1 VTRVQKQVPVQY
13 STKEPGHNY
22 KINKVGMGI
31 GKKSDFLAVKPIN
44 ETPAPDQY
52 DNHVKTSISYKS

>member
-1 VTRVQKQVPVQY
+1 
-13 STKEPGHNY
+13 
-22 KINKVGMGI
+22 MGI

-52 DNHVKTSISYKS
+52 DSHVKTSISYKS